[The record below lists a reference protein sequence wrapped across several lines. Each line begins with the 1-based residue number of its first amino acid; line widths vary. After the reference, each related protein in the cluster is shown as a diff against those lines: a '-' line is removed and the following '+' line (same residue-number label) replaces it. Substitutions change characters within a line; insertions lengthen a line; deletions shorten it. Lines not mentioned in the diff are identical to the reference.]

1 MNRRTMIGLVLVSA
15 ASLGLGSCGVIP
27 QGGHKADDAGAYP
40 KRDITMVV
48 QAAAGGTSDL
58 VARTMAK
65 EMEKVLHGRI
75 IVENRPGAS
84 GSIALTYVA
93 GRPADG
99 YTLGYVPVEIAMLK
113 YRGFDVTP
121 DRFTLLGQVLTVPAV
136 VVVKPDSPYKTL
148 KDLIAGAKAGTVT
161 LATAGVGSIWDVSG
175 QLLGRRAGVS
185 LKAVPFDGGAPS
197 VAAVLAGQVDAAVVG
212 ASEAVAA
219 VKDGRLRA
227 LAVFDAKRNDQI
239 PHVPTGAESG
249 VDITIGGWG
258 GIAAQVGLP
267 AEIRSKLVEAVK
279 FAAES
284 ESYRI
289 TLTKAGAVPVY
300 AGPAEFTAFAQ
311 SEYRR
316 FGALMQAPTP
326 TASR

>member
-1 MNRRTMIGLVLVSA
+1 MDRRALIGLALLSTVSF
-15 ASLGLGSCGVIP
+15 GLGSCGDMP
-27 QGGHKADDAGAYP
+27 FGRRTPEDWSTYP
-40 KRDITMVV
+40 KRDVTMIV

-65 EMEKVLHGRI
+65 EMEKVLQVHI
-75 IVENRPGAS
+75 VVENRPGAS

-113 YRGFDVTP
+113 YRGFDITP

-148 KDLIAGAKAGTVT
+148 KDLIAAAKSGTVT
-161 LATAGVGSIWDVSG
+161 LATAGAGSIWDVSG
-175 QLLGRRAGVS
+175 QLLGRRTGVS
-185 LKAVPFDGGAPS
+185 FKAVPFDGGAPS
-197 VAAVLAGQVDAAVVG
+197 VAAVLSGQVNTAVVG
-212 ASEAVAA
+212 ASEAAAA

-227 LAVFDAKRNDQI
+227 LAVFDVKRNDQI
-239 PHVPTGAESG
+239 PHVPTGAEAG

-267 AEIRSKLVEAVK
+267 AEIRSKLVGAVK
-279 FAAES
+279 QAAES

-289 TLTKAGAVPVY
+289 TLTKAGAIPVY
-300 AGPAEFTAFAQ
+300 VGPDEFTAFAQ
-311 SEYRR
+311 SEHKR
-316 FGALMQAPTP
+316 FGALMQTPTP
-326 TASR
+326 TGSR